1 MDSEKQYAVVI
12 KKIKNGVYKP
22 IEIVNGILEDTSFI
36 CVNGKKYHSFG
47 SYERKLVTFILEESK
62 LKMLYQIED
71 ENILKEKFLND
82 IKNYYVLNKNNEI
95 YFLYKGNE
103 LELINSDE
111 IANHFIQTFINND
124 SNLFTPKNLYNDLK
138 NNVFMQ
144 DDAIKKIVVAVST
157 HLFDSHEKSKGNII
171 IDGMKGSGKEE
182 IIKILK
188 NNLPMDVFVED
199 LSNENFSF
207 DLLFLS
213 LANDNKNHEN
223 AMLILDNADKLLLSS
238 DRDVAQD
245 SLNVIKDLMNG
256 IDYKISASQG
266 LINYPTNNLFIIIM
280 GDFSKRGLCGIN
292 QYASGVPDKLSELSC
307 YNIKLNPVSREMLK
321 LKLCHPETGILTHY
335 IDLIKSFCFDFNI
348 DDDFIEEIINIS
360 LTTGEDLDKVVK
372 YALENA
378 MFELFTSEEYHSSLN
393 IGTRTL
399 KNNHDYELK

>member
-12 KKIKNGVYKP
+12 KKVKNGVYIP
-22 IEIVNGILEDTSFI
+22 IEIVKGNLEDTYFK

-71 ENILKEKFLND
+71 EKILKEKFLND

-182 IIKILK
+182 IIKVLK

-213 LANDNKNHEN
+213 LANDNENHEN

-256 IDYKISASQG
+256 IDYKISSSQG
-266 LINYPTNNLFIIIM
+266 LINYPTNNLFIVIM
-280 GDFSKRGLCGIN
+280 GDFSKRGLCGIDN
-292 QYASGVPDKLSELSC
+292 YASGVPDKLLSLSS
-307 YNIKLNPVSREMLK
+307 YNIKLNPINREMLK
-321 LKLCHPETGILTHY
+321 LKLCHPQNGVLAHY
-335 IDLIKSFCFDFNI
+335 TEFINSFGTQFTIDEELID
-348 DDDFIEEIINIS
+348 EIVNIS
-360 LTTGEDLDKVVK
+360 LTTGEDLDKILK
-372 YALENA
+372 NALETKI
-378 MFELFTSEEYHSSLN
+378 FELLIGENDYSS
-393 IGTRTL
+393 IKIDKRTL
-399 KNNHDYELK
+399 KKE